1 MKLPRVRFTVRR
13 MMLAVAIVALTLE
26 GSIVWNRYTYC
37 RNRTAMLAAQVAYL
51 RGFAAKAPSPKAVIR
66 GFVIEL
72 RPGTPPVQATGETI
86 RDWTAYLETLARK
99 AERESRRPWLPVEP
113 DPLYAK

>member
-1 MKLPRVRFTVRR
+1 MRLPLVRVTVRR
-13 MMLAVAIVALTLE
+13 MMLAVAIVAMTLE

-37 RNRTAMLAAQVAYL
+37 HNRAATLTAQVAYL

-72 RPGTPPVQATGETI
+72 RPGTPPVPATGETI
-86 RDWTAYLETLARK
+86 REWTAYLEALAQK